1 MRLLIV
7 EDEQVTRE
15 HLKSMLDFQKLGF
28 TEVMLAANGE
38 EGLKKALR
46 SKPDVV
52 LTDIRMPRM
61 DGITM
66 AEKIKQQLPNCQVIF
81 LSAYAELEYY
91 KAAIRLKTVSY
102 VEKPVAPAELE
113 RVLTEAAN
121 ESRQKD
127 MLDRMRTRERL
138 EKRKNLAYK
147 LSLPNQR
154 NEIMKMMSEEV
165 EGKTLSE
172 YGYVTTMLLSFRR
185 PNDEE
190 LFLETLADW
199 VECKGETLIYT
210 KNSENCYIIQVLT
223 REVSSQFL
231 RLAEERLCME
241 IGEGKEW
248 YLAVGDTV
256 TVGRS
261 YQSYQAAVVGMQTCF
276 FEPYGYVAYP
286 KKDETDGGA
295 VDDCAKERQ
304 DILDAITRFSVEDC
318 RELEASLFRKL
329 LRQKNR
335 ISGKIRG
342 MYCDPADA
350 VP

>member
-66 AEKIKQQLPNCQVIF
+66 AEKIKQQIPNCQIIF

-102 VEKPVAPAELE
+102 VEKPVASAELE
-113 RVLTEAAN
+113 RVLTEAAK

-154 NEIMKMMSEEV
+154 NEVLKMMSEEV
-165 EGKTLSE
+165 EGQSLSE
-172 YGYVTTMLLSFRR
+172 YGYVTTMLLSFRYYSR
-185 PNDEE
+185 
-190 LFLETLADW
+190 
-199 VECKGETLIYT
+199 VEG
-210 KNSENCYIIQVLT
+210 
-223 REVSSQFL
+223 
-231 RLAEERLCME
+231 
-241 IGEGKEW
+241 
-248 YLAVGDTV
+248 
-256 TVGRS
+256 
-261 YQSYQAAVVGMQTCF
+261 GM
-276 FEPYGYVAYP
+276 A
-286 KKDETDGGA
+286 
-295 VDDCAKERQ
+295 
-304 DILDAITRFSVEDC
+304 
-318 RELEASLFRKL
+318 
-329 LRQKNR
+329 N
-335 ISGKIRG
+335 
-342 MYCDPADA
+342 
-350 VP
+350 